1 MAKRMI
7 LMLAITATLIGA
19 LGFAKFRQIQEGM
32 AQAAAFQ
39 PPPEAVTTIVAK
51 QSKWPDTLSAIGT
64 IAAVQGVTVSAD
76 LPGIVE
82 RIDFES
88 GASVLAGRHSGS
100 IGYETRTGTVG
111 GRRIRPRTLR
121 A

>member
-1 MAKRMI
+1 MI

-76 LPGIVE
+76 LPGIVG
-82 RIDFES
+82 ES
-88 GASVLAGRHSGS
+88 TLSPEHPCSPETYLFNWIRNRNRHSWRLS
-100 IGYETRTGTVG
+100 NQTAN
-111 GRRIRPRTLR
+111 LR
-121 A
+121 V